1 MEENIFSLSPMDK
14 ERFGV
19 EIGKVFITKPDMVES
34 VLEDAAAKQAKMIIA
49 RCKAENMT
57 AAQELEKRGFFLTDT
72 LVYYTYRLQPKPR
85 ALETPGYIIRSCSI
99 DEASQIKDVSTK
111 AFAGY
116 FGHYHAD
123 QRLDKTKCD
132 EVYQDWAYRSCA
144 YKTDRDDVLVAEENG
159 KLIAFATMRLNTD
172 SEGEGVLF
180 GVDPDHQG
188 KGIYKQLIL
197 AGIDWCQKRGCQQM
211 IVSTQISNIAVQKVW
226 VRVGFEPSYGYF
238 TFHKWL

>member
-1 MEENIFSLSPMDK
+1 
-14 ERFGV
+14 
-19 EIGKVFITKPDMVES
+19 
-34 VLEDAAAKQAKMIIA
+34 
-49 RCKAENMT
+49 
-57 AAQELEKRGFFLTDT
+57 
-72 LVYYTYRLQPKPR
+72 
-85 ALETPGYIIRSCSI
+85 
-99 DEASQIKDVSTK
+99 
-111 AFAGY
+111 
-116 FGHYHAD
+116 
-123 QRLDKTKCD
+123 LDKTKCD

-211 IVSTQISNIAVQKVW
+211 IVSTQISNNRGSKSMGQG
-226 VRVGFEPSYGYF
+226 RV
-238 TFHKWL
+238 